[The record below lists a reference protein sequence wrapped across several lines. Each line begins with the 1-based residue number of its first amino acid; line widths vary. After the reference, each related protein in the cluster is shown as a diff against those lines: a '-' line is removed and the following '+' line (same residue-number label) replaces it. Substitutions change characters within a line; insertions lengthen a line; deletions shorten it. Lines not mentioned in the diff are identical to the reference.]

1 MCLGMSHEEH
11 FASGAFRAGGLRRS
25 RTNEKASRQY
35 RRLAPKDSRHSLRN
49 GEYPDNAALRHVLLP
64 PDQLTHEPLLEGG
77 VDTPARLYRDVLDAI
92 DLEGRGRRDD
102 T

>member
-1 MCLGMSHEEH
+1 M
-11 FASGAFRAGGLRRS
+11 
-25 RTNEKASRQY
+25 TV
-35 RRLAPKDSRHSLRN
+35 RHSLRN

-92 DLEGRGRRDD
+92 DLEGRGWRDD
-102 T
+102 TGVGAELPKLLAGLSIVGAELAVVGAAPENEAAGGRKQ